1 MTLPQQHILT
11 AALSAV
17 FMACLMLTR
26 PALAQ
31 PNATGTPGYGSEIIA
46 PVIGPEQKAEFTEQ
60 VVSGVM
66 HSNAT
71 VAENIGL
78 QDSYF
83 SEQANT
89 NADAEFS
96 WGNYFFVVGF
106 MFLLLG
112 ILWFAVWYLKKRNAA
127 PGASLF
133 APTAFKIEAS
143 LPLGG
148 RRALVLVCFLNSRYL
163 LGVTDQQINLIKE
176 LNGTDEV
183 QAPIP
188 SKNSAFAALMK
199 KVSQK
204 DDNQH
209 ADK

>member
-1 MTLPQQHILT
+1 MTLPLQLILT
-11 AALSAV
+11 AARTAV
-17 FMACLMLTR
+17 FMACLMFAL
-26 PALAQ
+26 PALAET
-31 PNATGTPGYGSEIIA
+31 NATEIPDSGSEIIT
-46 PVIGPEQKAEFTEQ
+46 PVIGPEQEVELTDQ
-60 VVSGVM
+60 VVSDM
-66 HSNAT
+66 IRSNAT
-71 VAENIGL
+71 AVENIGL

-83 SEQANT
+83 SEQK

-106 MFLLLG
+106 MFLFLG
-112 ILWFAVWYLKKRNAA
+112 ILWFAVWSLKKRNAV

-133 APTAFKIEAS
+133 APNAFKLEAS

-148 RRALVLVCFLNSRYL
+148 RRALVLVRFLNHRYL

-176 LNGTDEV
+176 LTGTDEV

-188 SKNSAFAALMK
+188 SKNGAFAALMK

-204 DDNQH
+204 NDNQH